1 MGTPDTPS
9 AQLFTTMAN
18 ITFTE
23 SKRVGAGS
31 ELFTGVSPWQDQVK
45 FRVTG
50 SAYRAREGHENED
63 SLPVLT
69 TTIGDLFLST
79 LLRARV
85 DEKGKRL
92 VPNGSLNRKL
102 VEIAG
107 TGTKTKKEVL
117 DALVVACEGHDIL
130 VRRVDY
136 VGARG
141 DGSRYP
147 ASYLEF
153 DII

>member
-1 MGTPDTPS
+1 MGYVVY
-9 AQLFTTMAN
+9 
-18 ITFTE
+18 TE

-31 ELFTGVSPWQDQVK
+31 ELFTGVSPWQDQVR

-50 SAYRAREGHENED
+50 STFKAREGHETED
-63 SLPVLT
+63 SFPALT
-69 TTIGDLFLST
+69 TTIGDLFLSA
-79 LLRARV
+79 LLRPRV
-85 DEKGKRL
+85 DEKGKKL

-102 VEIAG
+102 VEIARVG
-107 TGTKTKKEVL
+107 PKTRKEVL
-117 DALVVACEGHDIL
+117 DALVDACEGHDIL
-130 VRRVDY
+130 VRRLDY

-153 DII
+153 DIL